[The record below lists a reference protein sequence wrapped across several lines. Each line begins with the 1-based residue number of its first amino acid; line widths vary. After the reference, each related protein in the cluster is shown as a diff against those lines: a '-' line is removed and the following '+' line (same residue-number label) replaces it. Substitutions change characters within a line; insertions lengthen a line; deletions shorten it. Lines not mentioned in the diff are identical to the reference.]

1 MVDAIVRRGLYLL
14 PRGDSQDFG
23 RTSTFVPEREE
34 MKTLAALTLS
44 LFLTTGM
51 ALAGTPKDSDS
62 QPPKAAAPAKP
73 RAAKKAEKSD
83 SAIAAEIE
91 ELRQALQSQQEQLQ
105 LLKEELAKRDRQIDE
120 AREAAAAA
128 NARAADASAKAV
140 EAVNSSTEVKTS
152 AATLNTAVSELKAS
166 NEVLRTT
173 VAKEQA
179 EEKKAEETGPATIK
193 YKGINITPVGFIA
206 AETVFRNRATGGDI
220 PTPMNAIPYPGNALS
235 KVTENNF
242 SGRQSRIGLLG
253 ETKTGSAKVSAYYE
267 ADFFGAGTTSNNR
280 QTNSYVLRQ
289 RQLWGQATFDSGLQ
303 FTGGQMWSL
312 ATETRKGIQN
322 RQEVLPMT
330 IDVNYTVGFTYARGY
345 GFRVV
350 KDFGGK
356 FAVGVSVEGPQST
369 FGGRGF
375 SSISTAGVTTTQ
387 NFFINAPGAGGG
399 LYNAFDA
406 TGYTVNKAPDVVFK
420 AAADPGFGHYE
431 LFGIVSTFRNRIYPC
446 AIVTPAAS
454 ATVVI
459 AGAGA
464 LTGTSPGITCTNT
477 TPNASQA
484 FNDTRT
490 GGGVGA
496 VIRVPLLAKKV
507 DFGVK
512 GLAGDGVGRF
522 GAAQLAD
529 LTFRPDGTQALI
541 RTAHGLATIEFH
553 PTPKLDVYFNYGGEY
568 AWRAA
573 YTGYMTDTITT
584 SLVDCAGTAGCPA
597 SGLQTI
603 TTHTTSTSKTGGYGS
618 PFANN
623 TNCSAE
629 AAPSGSSAPGSG
641 SCAGDIRF
649 IQEGTLGFWHKMYQG
664 PKGGVRWG
672 IQYSYITKSGW
683 SGAAGI
689 QPKAVDNMVF
699 TSFRYYLP

>member
-1 MVDAIVRRGLYLL
+1 
-14 PRGDSQDFG
+14 
-23 RTSTFVPEREE
+23 
-34 MKTLAALTLS
+34 MKKLAALTLS
-44 LFLTTGM
+44 MFLVSGT
-51 ALAGTPKDSDS
+51 AFADTPKNADS
-62 QPPKAAAPAKP
+62 QPATAAQPAKP
-73 RAAKKAEKSD
+73 KAAKKAES
-83 SAIAAEIE
+83 SNAAIAAQLE
-91 ELRQALQSQQEQLQ
+91 ELRQTLQSQQEQLQ
-105 LLKEELAKRDRQIDE
+105 MLKEELARRDRQIDE

-128 NARAADASAKAV
+128 NARATEASTKAT
-140 EAVNSSTEVKTS
+140 EAVNTTAEAKSE
-152 AATLNTAVSELKAS
+152 AVSLNSSVSALKAS
-166 NEVLRTT
+166 NEVLKTT

-179 EEKKAEETGPATIK
+179 DAKKAEEAGPPAIK

-206 AETVFRNRATGGDI
+206 AETVFRQRATSGDI

-235 KVTENNF
+235 KVTESNF
-242 SGRQSRIGLLG
+242 SGRQSRIGVLAD
-253 ETKTGSAKVSAYYE
+253 TKVGSAKVSAYYE

-289 RQLWGQATFDSGLQ
+289 RQLWGQAAFDSGWQ
-303 FTGGQMWSL
+303 FTGGQMWTL

-375 SSISTAGVTTTQ
+375 SANSTAGVVTSQ

-406 TGYTVNKAPDVVFK
+406 TGYTVNKAPDFVFK
-420 AAADPGFGHYE
+420 AAADPGYGHYE
-431 LFGIVSTFRNRIYPC
+431 LFGILSTFRNRVYPC
-446 AIVTPAAS
+446 AVISYSLNGTVIT
-454 ATVVI
+454 ATNGNTTTFTGNPI
-459 AGAGA
+459 TCAA
-464 LTGTSPGITCTNT
+464 LTAGDAPSVAG
-477 TPNASQA
+477 A
-484 FNDTRT
+484 FNDSRT
-490 GGGVGA
+490 GGGFGA
-496 VIRVPLLAKKV
+496 VMRVPLFSKKL

-512 GLAGDGVGRF
+512 GLAGDGVGRY

-529 LTFRPDGTQALI
+529 MTFRPDGTAALI
-541 RTAHGLATIEFH
+541 RTAHGLGTLEFH
-553 PTPKLDVYFNYGGEY
+553 PSPKLDIYFNYGGEY

-573 YTGYMTDTITT
+573 YTGYSSVNI
-584 SLVDCAGTAGCPA
+584 
-597 SGLQTI
+597 
-603 TTHTTSTSKTGGYGS
+603 TSTLLTGSGAGAPVLTATTVARSTRAGGYGG
-618 PFANN
+618 PTANN
-623 TNCSAE
+623 SSCANEVVPA
-629 AAPSGSSAPGSG
+629 GSSAPGAG

-672 IQYSYITKSGW
+672 LQYSYITKSGW
-683 SGAAGI
+683 SGAASI
-689 QPKAVDNMVF
+689 APKAIDNMVF